1 MADAHQAKVKRLVR
15 DVREIAGV
23 TAKSKYRNTRTVH
36 NGELVDSSKE
46 ARRRTDLELLQK
58 AGEITDL
65 QYGVRFDFVINGI
78 LVCWYKADAVYKVN
92 GDTVV
97 EDTKSAPTRKNREYR
112 IKCKLM
118 RAVHGIVIRE
128 V

>member
-1 MADAHQAKVKRLVR
+1 MVDAHQKRLLTKVSWP
-15 DVREIAGV
+15 DPKPVQ
-23 TAKSKYRNTRTVH
+23 SKYRNSRTVH

-46 ARRRTDLELLQK
+46 ARRRNDLELMQK
-58 AGEITDL
+58 SGAITDL

-92 GDTVV
+92 GQRVV

-112 IKCKLM
+112 IKAKLM
-118 RAVHGIVIRE
+118 RAVHGIEITE